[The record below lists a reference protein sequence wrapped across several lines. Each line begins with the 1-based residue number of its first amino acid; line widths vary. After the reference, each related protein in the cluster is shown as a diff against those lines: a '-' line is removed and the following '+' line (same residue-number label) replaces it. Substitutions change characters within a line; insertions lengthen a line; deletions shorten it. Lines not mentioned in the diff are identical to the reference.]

1 MLVDGRGSVTALEAG
16 LVISILADIRQA
28 GSLKSGAGVAV
39 RGRAS
44 SITCFCSVSN
54 ICVAASEGIAICG
67 LPIFISM
74 YVVPRT
80 VSFDGFLG
88 SSSILCVVPRTL
100 CLCITWPCFIPS
112 CQTRSTGDA
121 HWATSCDR
129 DEGLEDYGK
138 QRYARV
144 QEGETVRA

>member
-67 LPIFISM
+67 CSINISKGAQECDMTLPIFISM

-88 SSSILCVVPRTL
+88 SSSTASN
-100 CLCITWPCFIPS
+100 WN
-112 CQTRSTGDA
+112 
-121 HWATSCDR
+121 
-129 DEGLEDYGK
+129 
-138 QRYARV
+138 
-144 QEGETVRA
+144 